1 MSCPV
6 RVSATFQKQ
15 VYGVEVT
22 FSLQHMFLL
31 ITLPFVDYIVE

>member
-22 FSLQHMFLL
+22 FSLQKTVKQGLTLL
-31 ITLPFVDYIVE
+31 